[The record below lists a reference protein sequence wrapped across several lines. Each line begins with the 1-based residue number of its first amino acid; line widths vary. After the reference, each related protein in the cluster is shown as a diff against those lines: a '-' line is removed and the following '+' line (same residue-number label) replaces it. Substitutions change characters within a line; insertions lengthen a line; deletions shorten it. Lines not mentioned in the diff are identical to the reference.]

1 MMLRAY
7 GAQESDCIS
16 PPFGD
21 IRLEGNQTL
30 QLTQLIRRP
39 EGQKLG
45 KTSGGSSAR
54 KILHGFRPSGLHLGI
69 GLRGRELVTRGGNV
83 REARDMHSVI

>member
-30 QLTQLIRRP
+30 QLTQLVRRP

-45 KTSGGSSAR
+45 KTSPGSSAR
-54 KILHGFRPSGLHLGI
+54 
-69 GLRGRELVTRGGNV
+69 
-83 REARDMHSVI
+83 